1 MPALPVR
8 VADSDDADALVRL
21 INLAFRAERPF
32 VEGDRIDLAEVRSR
46 IAKGQFLLMHEGET
60 LIGCVHVETHR
71 DRGHIGLLGIDPA
84 HQKAGLGK
92 QLMASAEEHLRTA
105 GCTAADLRFINHRAE
120 LLRFYSQLGYAESGS
135 AAFPHTSRMKMPF
148 HFIEMTKTLA

>member
-8 VADSDDADALVRL
+8 VAEDHDAEALVRL
-21 INLAFRAERPF
+21 INLTFRAERPF
-32 VEGDRIDLAEVRSR
+32 VEGDRIDLVEVRAR
-46 IAKGQFLLMHEGET
+46 MAKGEFLLMHEGET

-92 QLMASAEEHLRTA
+92 QLMASAEENLRAA
-105 GCTAADLRFINHRAE
+105 GCKVADLRFINHRTE
-120 LLRFYSQLGYAESGS
+120 LLRFYMQLGYAESGS
-135 AAFPHTSRMKMPF
+135 AAFPFTNRMKMPF
-148 HFIEMTKTLA
+148 HFIEMAKTL